1 MQNNINSPLSSLGKR
16 MTFVIAA
23 FGFIILFVCAYFALL
38 FFGGIKG
45 MPDTTN
51 LIKWD
56 AFYYH
61 SIKENGYSHYWYM
74 ASNSAFF
81 PFFSYLWRL
90 LHLNA
95 VGISIFNLSL
105 FLYSIYL
112 LYSTFSINIKYVLI
126 FISLPAAIFFYVPY
140 TESLFFFFC
149 TLFLI
154 GLAKDNLKLIF
165 IGLLLASITRATA
178 LFFVPAILFM
188 EVLSSPKPFIN
199 KKLIVN
205 CVVMSLASI
214 LGLLIVVLIQHYQTG
229 VWFAFVKQ
237 QFRFW
242 QHKLDIPGFPL
253 VAHGGDNALWIDGIA
268 FILGLQA
275 TALAVG
281 LLIKKFITK
290 KTSSLFSNKPVL
302 FTIPYLIMI
311 TVYSLFYNAKSFDA
325 QTSLNSFNRYMFCN
339 PFFFI
344 FISFL
349 PQIVPL
355 SLKNYFF
362 FVLSVL
368 VGFFLIG
375 LNGDPLTF
383 FLQEKTPLTFTLLFF
398 FVFFVYINL
407 FLFSCYKFGKSSPH
421 MILFSINLILS
432 VYCYNNFINGGY
444 VG

>member
-1 MQNNINSPLSSLGKR
+1 MEKNINSYFSVLGKR
-16 MTFVIAA
+16 MPFGIAV
-23 FGFIILFVCAYFALL
+23 GGSVVLFICFYFALL
-38 FFGGIKG
+38 FFGGING
-45 MPDTTN
+45 IPDNTN

-61 SIKENGYSHYWYM
+61 SIKESGYNHYWYM

-90 LHLNA
+90 THLNGI
-95 VGISIFNLSL
+95 GISIFNLFL
-105 FLYSIYL
+105 FLFSVYL
-112 LYSTFSINIKYVLI
+112 LYKTYSISIKYVLI

-140 TESLFFFFC
+140 TESLFFLFC

-154 GLAKDNLKLIF
+154 GLKKDNLKLVF
-165 IGLLLASITRATA
+165 LGLLLASITRATA
-178 LFFVPAILFM
+178 LFFVPAIIFM
-188 EVLSSPKPFIN
+188 EILSSEKVVIN
-199 KKLIVN
+199 KKLIIN
-205 CVVMSLASI
+205 IVVMSLASI

-229 VWFAFVKQ
+229 IWFAFVKQ

-253 VAHGGDNALWIDGIA
+253 VAHGGDKALWIDGIA

-275 TALAVG
+275 FALAIG

-290 KTSSLFSNKPVL
+290 KTSVMFQNKAIL

-311 TVYSLFYNAKSFDA
+311 TIYSLFYNAKSFDA

-339 PFFFI
+339 PFFFV

-349 PQIVPL
+349 PQILPFT
-355 SLKNYFF
+355 LKNYLLFILT
-362 FVLSVL
+362 VVA
-368 VGFFLIG
+368 GFYLIG
-375 LNGDPLTF
+375 LNGDALTF
-383 FLQEKTPLTFTLLFF
+383 FRSEKMPLAFTYLFF
-398 FVFFVYINL
+398 LVFFVYINL
-407 FLFSCYKFGKSSPH
+407 FFVSCYHFVKNSTH
-421 MILFSINLILS
+421 LILFTVNLILS
-432 VYCYNNFINGGY
+432 VYCYNWFINGGY